1 MALRHAKARAPA
13 SASPRGPRGE
23 KASFRGVS
31 PWSRR
36 PLVRLGALRGRAAA
50 ESGGEAS
57 FRGEEAAGDRG
68 EKASFRSEKAAG
80 DRGEEA
86 SFRNR
91 GENPA
96 RHNRR
101 ARRALRVRSAG
112 GCEACEGLAP
122 VRMAVRCR
130 LLMYGPKRLR
140 KCVHFYLGVGR
151 KSWHVWCMAVRCRLL
166 MYGPKKLQ
174 KCLHFYL
181 GVGRKSW
188 HVWCMAVRCRLLM
201 YGPTKLHKCLLALL
215 FGCWEEVLARVVR
228 GGALLAVNVRTQE
241 ATHTHTHT
249 HTHGGALLAV
259 HGLHARGKTD
269 GRARSG
275 AWCARLGA
283 CNTRRI

>member
-166 MYGPKKLQ
+166 MYGP
-174 KCLHFYL
+174 
-181 GVGRKSW
+181 
-188 HVWCMAVRCRLLM
+188 
-201 YGPTKLHKCLLALL
+201 TKLHKCLLALL